1 MFINFLYISA
11 ISITL
16 IFIQSKYSFLLDT
29 PKEQSHKSRYNK
41 NTPLI
46 GGVYLFITIT
56 TYMPY
61 GEYINYS
68 SLTTAFLFSFLILG
82 IFSDLKADFSP
93 KIRLILQFILVI
105 FFIYLLDLKI
115 NRTGLFFLDYFINN
129 FYFNILF
136 SSICIIILINGSNFC
151 DGVNCNV
158 TGYYLIVTLA
168 IFFMDF
174 PKPTNLPDL
183 KIIIIILFIFYLI
196 NLFQKSFLGDNG
208 IYVIALFMSIYVI
221 NYINLNNNIS
231 PLLALNLLWYPAFE
245 NLFTILRRLNNNR
258 TVDAADNFHFHTLL
272 LKKIFNLCK
281 NFYLSNSLSGMLI
294 NLFMF
299 VGIFFSISYYNDSK
313 VLMLILVINILIY
326 VLFYFIYLS
335 RKPKFKSH

>member
-129 FYFNILF
+129 FYFNIFF

-158 TGYYLIVTLA
+158 IGYYLIVALA

-174 PKPTNLPDL
+174 LKPANLPDL
-183 KIIIIILFIFYLI
+183 EIIIIILFIFYLI

-208 IYVIALFMSIYVI
+208 IYVISLFMSIYVI

-258 TVDAADNFHFHTLL
+258 TVDVADGFHFHTLL
-272 LKKIFNLCK
+272 LKKIFNLSK
-281 NFYLSNSLSGMLI
+281 NFYLSNSLAGMLI

-299 VGIFFSISYYNDSK
+299 IGIFLSINYYNDAK
-313 VLMLILVINILIY
+313 ILMLILMINVLIY

-335 RKPKFKSH
+335 RKPRFKSH

>member
-1 MFINFLYISA
+1 MPINFLYISA

-16 IFIQSKYSFLLDT
+16 IFIQSKYLFLVDT
-29 PKEQSHKSRYNK
+29 PKEQGHKSRYNK

-46 GGVYLFITIT
+46 GGVYMFITIA

-61 GEYINYS
+61 TDYISYS
-68 SLTTAFLFSFLILG
+68 LLTIVFLFSFLILG

-93 KIRLILQFILVI
+93 KLRLILQFMLVV

-129 FYFNILF
+129 FYFNIFF

-158 TGYYLIVTLA
+158 VGYYLIVILA

-174 PKPTNLPDL
+174 LKPTNLPDL
-183 KIIIIILFIFYLI
+183 EIIIIILFVFYLI

-208 IYVIALFMSIYVI
+208 TYVISLFMSIYVI
-221 NYINLNNNIS
+221 NYINLNDNIS

-258 TVDAADNFHFHTLL
+258 TVDMADGFHFHTLL
-272 LKKIFNLCK
+272 LKKIFHLSK
-281 NFYLSNSLSGMLI
+281 NFYLSNSLTGILI

-299 VGIFFSISYYNDSK
+299 IGIFLSINYYNDAK
-313 VLMLILVINILIY
+313 VLMLILMINVLIY

>member
-1 MFINFLYISA
+1 MPINFLYISA

-16 IFIQSKYSFLLDT
+16 IFIQSKYLFLVDT
-29 PKEQSHKSRYNK
+29 PKEQGHKSRYNK

-46 GGVYLFITIT
+46 GGVYMFITIA

-61 GEYINYS
+61 TDYISYS
-68 SLTTAFLFSFLILG
+68 LLTIVFLFSFLILG

-93 KIRLILQFILVI
+93 KLRLILQFMLVV

-129 FYFNILF
+129 FYFNIFF
-136 SSICIIILINGSNFC
+136 SSICIVILINGSNFC

-158 TGYYLIVTLA
+158 VGYYLIVILA

-174 PKPTNLPDL
+174 LKPTNLPDL
-183 KIIIIILFIFYLI
+183 EIIIIILFVFYLI

-208 IYVIALFMSIYVI
+208 TYVISLFMSIYVI
-221 NYINLNNNIS
+221 NYINLNDNIS

-258 TVDAADNFHFHTLL
+258 TVDMADGFHFHTLL
-272 LKKIFNLCK
+272 LKKIFHLSK
-281 NFYLSNSLSGMLI
+281 NFYLSNSLTGILI

-299 VGIFFSISYYNDSK
+299 IGIFLSINYYNDAK
-313 VLMLILVINILIY
+313 FLMLILMINVLIY

>member
-1 MFINFLYISA
+1 MPINFLYISA

-16 IFIQSKYSFLLDT
+16 IFIQSKYLFLVDT
-29 PKEQSHKSRYNK
+29 PKEQGHKSRYNK

-46 GGVYLFITIT
+46 GGVYMFITIA

-61 GEYINYS
+61 TDYISYS
-68 SLTTAFLFSFLILG
+68 LLTIVFLFSFLILG

-93 KIRLILQFILVI
+93 KLRLILQFMLVV

-129 FYFNILF
+129 FYFNIFF
-136 SSICIIILINGSNFC
+136 SSICIVILINGSNFC

-158 TGYYLIVTLA
+158 VGYYLIVILA

-174 PKPTNLPDL
+174 LKPTNLPDL
-183 KIIIIILFIFYLI
+183 EIIIIILFVFYLI

-208 IYVIALFMSIYVI
+208 TYVISLFMSIYVI
-221 NYINLNNNIS
+221 NYINLNDNIS

-258 TVDAADNFHFHTLL
+258 TVDMADGFHFHTLL
-272 LKKIFNLCK
+272 LKKIFHLSK
-281 NFYLSNSLSGMLI
+281 NFYLSNSLTGILI

-299 VGIFFSISYYNDSK
+299 IGIFLSINYYNDAN
-313 VLMLILVINILIY
+313 VLMLILIINVLIY

>member
-1 MFINFLYISA
+1 MLINFLYISA

-16 IFIQSKYSFLLDT
+16 IFIQSKYLFLVDT
-29 PKEQSHKSRYNK
+29 PKEQGHKSRYNK

-46 GGVYLFITIT
+46 GGVYMFITIA

-61 GEYINYS
+61 TDYISYS
-68 SLTTAFLFSFLILG
+68 LLTIVFLFSFLILG

-93 KIRLILQFILVI
+93 KLRLILQFMLVV

-129 FYFNILF
+129 FYFNIFF
-136 SSICIIILINGSNFC
+136 SSICIVILINGSNFC

-158 TGYYLIVTLA
+158 VGYYLIVILA

-174 PKPTNLPDL
+174 LKPTNLPDL
-183 KIIIIILFIFYLI
+183 EIIIIILFVFYLI

-208 IYVIALFMSIYVI
+208 TYVISLFMSIYVI
-221 NYINLNNNIS
+221 NYINLNDNIS

-245 NLFTILRRLNNNR
+245 NLFTILRRLNNKR
-258 TVDAADNFHFHTLL
+258 TVDMADGFHFHTLL
-272 LKKIFNLCK
+272 LKKIFHLSK
-281 NFYLSNSLSGMLI
+281 NFYLSNSLTGILI

-299 VGIFFSISYYNDSK
+299 IGIFLSINYYNDAK
-313 VLMLILVINILIY
+313 VLMLILMINVLIY